1 MMKETGSRRG
11 DAPLWWKR
19 AAVMLA
25 AAIVCVIAPVAGVCM
40 NASRRY
46 AAGSGMS
53 AAWRFVLSILC
64 LIIVFAFMAIA
75 LAIVKKWD
83 CKVWGGND
91 AVDTEFGFVVG
102 IIPSMLISTII
113 ALLCIPGRDT
123 AITTAVDECFITTIM
138 GVFLLF
144 CFGYVLDVKGLG
156 KKPGDD
162 SSTDVDVRS
171 ALSVIGERTN
181 GGTK

>member
-1 MMKETGSRRG
+1 MMEETGSKKG

-19 AAVMLA
+19 APVVLS

-46 AAGSGMS
+46 AADSGMS
-53 AAWRFVLSILC
+53 AAWRFVLTILC

-83 CKVWGGND
+83 CKVWGGKD
-91 AVDTEFGFVVG
+91 AIDTEFGFVVG
-102 IIPSMLISTII
+102 TIPSMLISTII
-113 ALLCIPGRDT
+113 ALLCITGRNT
-123 AITTAVDECFITTIM
+123 AITTAVEECIITTIM
-138 GVFLLF
+138 GLFLLF
-144 CFGYVLDVKGLG
+144 CFEYVIDVKGLG

-181 GGTK
+181 GDTK